1 MTDDSIDPQ
10 SQLLSVIVGIW
21 SELKTVNA
29 FTSCSL
35 AIPQCLFESLDQS
48 WFLAL
53 IIPVMVE
60 DSMGRWMD
68 E

>member
-10 SQLLSVIVGIW
+10 CQLLPVIIGVW

-35 AIPQCLFESLDQS
+35 AIPRYLFES
-48 WFLAL
+48 
-53 IIPVMVE
+53 
-60 DSMGRWMD
+60 DSGPDYCCYDGGLSGSMD
-68 E
+68 G